1 MGVRKLI
8 ALAGVVASATLG
20 VGAAAAPLA
29 RSDLVVVGDD
39 GVTFDVETQTKQAL
53 VCNRGSQRA
62 RVRSRVAAEGQRT
75 TQVRVTP
82 DEFVLRPGR
91 CRELTLAVS
100 GVSVDNLDPGS
111 VILLSRRGAA
121 EISYTAT
128 EAASPTTATF
138 AEALGPTKFHVQ
150 RNRWVFGPDQA
161 RLDSRLMAV
170 RYDSAPESIP
180 TQTVVMSDGDH
191 VFSVEAEALDPD
203 DAVVRFV
210 LAPDAD
216 GEGLSPVNPA
226 PGNYK
231 GTLVLGV
238 DKTVPLTVEVDD
250 SRLLF
255 ACLLALFVLAGAFLK
270 YWSDR
275 VRFSA
280 RLERQRD
287 RLRGLYG
294 EGALIQVGTDNYLPP
309 TGEAIREWRYR
320 NERAQREYFK
330 TVVAPNPAD
339 PAFLKIVEAISDA
352 QKDAAVFRTSL
363 PESLRKLRRVADD
376 VEVWRSAVREE
387 SAAPALWSMKDGIRA
402 VLDGPSVRGLGGGA
416 GQPTPLGIGQATK
429 VKARADTLVE
439 LAEAW
444 LRQAEHVIRVAQW
457 LILVRQAV
465 TQRTSRSASTDR

>member
-1 MGVRKLI
+1 MDDDLHREALEEQTSELDGCLEDELTRLADLAHREAKPHPLPFGPLLDDLEEERSLVCGLRDDLVECVLKLFWHLAVPPLDQCRALPCCGDARSTLSRNRAAFLHFATSVQVVVQKMGSAPSAYTVRRRTRPQQASRDPTGTEPRNWVPPPVGNPSAHATDSPAEMLLSNFDLEILLYRQFATTIYLAPALRPRGDGQPAGPHGIARCRDGVMGVRKLI

-150 RNRWVFGPDQA
+150 RNRWVFGPDKA
-161 RLDSRLMAV
+161 RLDSGLMAV

-203 DAVVRFV
+203 DAVVRF
-210 LAPDAD
+210 
-216 GEGLSPVNPA
+216 
-226 PGNYK
+226 
-231 GTLVLGV
+231 
-238 DKTVPLTVEVDD
+238 
-250 SRLLF
+250 R
-255 ACLLALFVLAGAFLK
+255 AC
-270 YWSDR
+270 
-275 VRFSA
+275 
-280 RLERQRD
+280 
-287 RLRGLYG
+287 
-294 EGALIQVGTDNYLPP
+294 P
-309 TGEAIREWRYR
+309 
-320 NERAQREYFK
+320 
-330 TVVAPNPAD
+330 
-339 PAFLKIVEAISDA
+339 
-352 QKDAAVFRTSL
+352 
-363 PESLRKLRRVADD
+363 
-376 VEVWRSAVREE
+376 
-387 SAAPALWSMKDGIRA
+387 
-402 VLDGPSVRGLGGGA
+402 
-416 GQPTPLGIGQATK
+416 
-429 VKARADTLVE
+429 
-439 LAEAW
+439 
-444 LRQAEHVIRVAQW
+444 
-457 LILVRQAV
+457 
-465 TQRTSRSASTDR
+465 